1 MVRKKATIT
10 DVARESGVSIST
22 VSYVMNGKRSIS
34 EETCEKVLEVARRL
48 HYVPRDKVL
57 AQELGLLPGRKHAPT
72 KVIALSSPVHRYTD
86 YTNYAS
92 FFFALAQRA
101 RRRGYDI
108 LLLMHEKGDEELI
121 RVVDRH
127 MVDGILLLDVLLED
141 SRADVAKELS
151 LPVVSVGYP
160 INTSGLWAVDL
171 DFAGMGRESIDK
183 LREYGHENV
192 LIIGGIDTAYHD
204 EANYLMRYRD
214 SAIDYARCKGITT
227 QFATL
232 SEYNRESMER
242 TLDDAFSRKN
252 SPTALIWMGS
262 SAGATILMEILHDRK
277 MNVPEDISVLAACTY
292 GVSHLAHPMDEI
304 PMDPSKTC
312 KRAVDV
318 IVDVLE
324 GKRTDKGTVELLPS
338 AYISRGTVGK
348 VVHR

>member
-1 MVRKKATIT
+1 MAQKKATIT

-34 EETCEKVLEVARRL
+34 EETCEKVLDVARRL

-57 AQELGLLPGRKHAPT
+57 AQELGLLPGRTHAPT

-101 RRRGYDI
+101 RRHGYDI
-108 LLLMHEKGDEELI
+108 LLLMHEKGDEELT
-121 RVVDRH
+121 RVVDRN

-141 SRADVAKELS
+141 SRAEVAKELPV
-151 LPVVSVGYP
+151 PVVSVGYP
-160 INTSGLWAVDL
+160 IETSGLWSVDL
-171 DFAGMGRESIDK
+171 DFAGMGRESIDM
-183 LREYGHENV
+183 LREHGHKNV
-192 LIIGGIDTAYHD
+192 LMIGGIETAYQD

-214 SAIDYARCKGITT
+214 SAVDYARCKGMNAL
-227 QFATL
+227 FVTL
-232 SEYNRESMER
+232 PDYGHDAIEHVLEE
-242 TLDDAFSRKN
+242 AFS
-252 SPTALIWMGS
+252 SAEPPTALIWMGS
-262 SAGATILMEILHDRK
+262 SAGATLLSEILHDRK
-277 MNVPEDISVLAACTY
+277 MKVPEDVSVLAACTY

-304 PMDPSKTC
+304 PMDPAKTC

-324 GKRTDKGTVELLPS
+324 GKRTDKGNVELLPS
-338 AYISRGTVGK
+338 VYISRGTVG
-348 VVHR
+348 RAPRR